1 MVYVMKGF
9 RQEHF
14 VISVVRTTQMFV
26 LKFLLKLVIII
37 LLRQIMKYY
46 EEDI

>member
-14 VISVVRTTQMFV
+14 VISVVRTTQMFA
-26 LKFLLKLVIII
+26 LKLKLIIII

-46 EEDI
+46 EERI